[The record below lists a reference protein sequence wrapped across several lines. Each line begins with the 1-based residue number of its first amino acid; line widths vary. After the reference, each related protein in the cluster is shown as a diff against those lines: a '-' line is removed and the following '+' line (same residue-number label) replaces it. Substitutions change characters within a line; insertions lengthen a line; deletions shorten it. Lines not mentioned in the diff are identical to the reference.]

1 MSDSPRASWPV
12 PGTAHRTPPAF
23 FDQWSTTYDSRR
35 LQNLTYRPI
44 HDAMLRRLRTS
55 SPGVILDLGC
65 GTGQFLR
72 PLAARFPDAAVLGVD
87 LSEGMLA
94 KAAGRV
100 TLAGSTP
107 LARAGLI
114 RSDAQ
119 LLPLSTGS
127 VDVITCSESFH
138 WYPDQQATLAELE
151 RILRPGG
158 RLLLA
163 SIAATTDLGDATMR
177 RLSRAAGQ
185 PFRALTPRRLSG
197 LLDGAGFEVTDQR
210 RIPRIGLIPWP
221 VLTDAHLR

>member
-1 MSDSPRASWPV
+1 MSDSPRAAWPV
-12 PGTAHRTPPAF
+12 PRTAHRTPSVF
-23 FDQWSTTYDSRR
+23 FDQWSTTYDNRR
-35 LQNLTYRPI
+35 LQALTYRPI
-44 HDAMLRRLRTS
+44 HDAMLRRLRAS
-55 SPGVILDLGC
+55 SPGAVLDLGC
-65 GTGQFLR
+65 GTGQFLGL
-72 PLAARFPDAAVLGVD
+72 LAARFPDAAVLGID

-94 KAAGRV
+94 KAGDRV
-100 TLAGSTP
+100 RLAGPAP
-107 LARAGLI
+107 LARVGLV

-119 LLPLSTGS
+119 LLPLTTGS

-151 RILRPGG
+151 RVLRPGG

-197 LLDGAGFEVTDQR
+197 LLEEAGFEVTDQR
-210 RIPRIGLIPWP
+210 RIHRLGLIPWP